1 MLQHFASI
9 DQSASL
15 TENTVTKD
23 SVMTLLTKKMKAA
36 IALIEIRKYVIIY
49 VVAFPHQAPN

>member
-23 SVMTLLTKKMKAA
+23 SVMTLLTKKMKAT
-36 IALIEIRKYVIIY
+36 IALIDDKKICDY
-49 VVAFPHQAPN
+49 